1 MNRVTSMAL
10 SGKPFWGIPQT
21 PASRISAPASHTVE
35 MQWLPWH
42 ASPNLVVSTAPI
54 DSKQRKLGV
63 SIQESPTSRTR
74 GFLEVYVRGQ
84 DALTLSVGVEILG
97 RRAYKESVWIAIPR
111 NVVYMLKHGCMHAG
125 GLCASHNKC
134 TLRGGIKIDGY
145 TEPYTTGRWKV
156 NLPEVNQHRCS
167 IDGRT

>member
-1 MNRVTSMAL
+1 MAL
-10 SGKPFWGIPQT
+10 SGEPFRGIPQT
-21 PASRISAPASHTVE
+21 PVSRRSAPASHTVE
-35 MQWLPWH
+35 MQRLPLH
-42 ASPNLVVSTAPI
+42 ASPTLVVSTAPI

-63 SIQESPTSRTR
+63 SIQEPPASRTR

-84 DALTLSVGVEILG
+84 DALTLSVRVEIWEG
-97 RRAYKESVWIAIPR
+97 RAYKEGVWIAIPR

-156 NLPEVNQHRCS
+156 NLPEVNQHRYL